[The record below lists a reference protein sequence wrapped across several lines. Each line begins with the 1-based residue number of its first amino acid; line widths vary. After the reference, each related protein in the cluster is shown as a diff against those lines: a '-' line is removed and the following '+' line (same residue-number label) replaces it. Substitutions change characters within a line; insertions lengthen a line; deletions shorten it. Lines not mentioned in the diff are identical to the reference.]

1 MALWDRLAHLLALN
15 PQVDQERS
23 LILAS
28 PFDDFPDLN
37 TQLANIRGQGTQPWR
52 RASVSTALGVPANFR
67 AVTLIATT
75 TGALSMNGYR
85 NGSIL
90 PPDDRPRLIVRPD
103 PFRTPRDF
111 FRDTAWNMA
120 TLGEAWWWIAKR
132 DTDGTP
138 LSLIN
143 VDPQRITVENNPRD
157 SLRPVVTWGGTVMPR
172 DDMRQI
178 TFVQLPGQLRGIG
191 PLQLCGAAVS
201 VGVEAQEWAANFF
214 AEGGNPSLLIKK
226 AGMLSGELD
235 DNGMSEADLFL
246 TQWMNKPHNEPR
258 LVDEGVE
265 DVKELNYNTQGAQML
280 ASREYQNGDAA
291 RMFGIPG
298 SLLEYNTPGASL
310 TYQNLEQEFT
320 KFVRG
325 CLLPYFLEPIEQ
337 HMSDLLT
344 RSTVARFNVDG
355 LMRADIK
362 TRFESYKLGVESGV
376 LTPEDAQ
383 KAEGIIAGDVETA
396 SMPFAQPQAI
406 PTSLPIQ
413 LRSTQEFRCDGVIA
427 IRGLMRT
434 CNAKLADSDTFT
446 GTCRRCKKEYLAA

>member
-1 MALWDRLAHLLALN
+1 MALWDRLTQLLALN
-15 PQVDQERS
+15 PQVEHERS

-28 PFDDFPDLN
+28 PFSDFPDIN
-37 TQLANIRGQGTQPWR
+37 TQLQNIRGQNTQPWR

-75 TGALSMNGYR
+75 TGALSLNAYR
-85 NGSIL
+85 NGAVL
-90 PPDDRPRLIVRPD
+90 PPDDRPRIIVRPD

-132 DTDGTP
+132 GSDGEP

-143 VDPQRITVENNPRD
+143 VDPQKINVEDNPSD
-157 SLRPVVTWGGTVMPR
+157 PLRPIITWGGVRMPR

-178 TFVQLPGQLRGIG
+178 TFVQLPGNLRGVG

-235 DNGMSEADLFL
+235 GKGMSEADYFL

-265 DVKELNYNTQGAQML
+265 DVKEISYNTQGAQML
-280 ASREYQNGDAA
+280 DSRDYQNGDAA
-291 RMFGIPG
+291 RMFGVPG
-298 SLLEYNTPGASL
+298 SLLEYNTPGSSL

-355 LMRADIK
+355 LLRADLK
-362 TRFESYKLGVESGV
+362 TRFDAYAVGIASGV
-376 LTPEDAQ
+376 LTPEIAQ
-383 KAEGIIAGDVETA
+383 KSEGIIAGDIETA
-396 SMPFAQPQAI
+396 SMPFAAPQAVPNVI
-406 PTSLPIQ
+406 PIQQ
-413 LRSTQEFRCDGVIA
+413 LRSKEVRCDGIISV
-427 IRGLMRT
+427 RGVMRT
-434 CNAKLADSDTFT
+434 CNAWLSEAAPFG
-446 GTCRRCKKEYLAA
+446 GTCRRCKKSYAA